1 MKKGQ
6 ILKVETL
13 RNNETFSE
21 FYENLYR
28 GKSNIMY
35 LDNPFCQK
43 PLDKI
48 RIVDLETL
56 DKCWETK
63 ELNGDLLNSRLLKF
77 ERLKEK
83 SEKQRNDQ
91 KLKEKIKTKEEV
103 GEPPQELITK
113 FSENFVYLNNFEFE
127 GMPYL
132 KNHKI

>member
-1 MKKGQ
+1 M
-6 ILKVETL
+6 